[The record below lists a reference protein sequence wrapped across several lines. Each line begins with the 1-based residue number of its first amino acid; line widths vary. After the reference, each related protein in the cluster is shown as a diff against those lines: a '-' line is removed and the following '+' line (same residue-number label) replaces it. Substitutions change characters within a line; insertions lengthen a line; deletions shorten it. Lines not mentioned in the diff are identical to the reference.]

1 MRLTPY
7 VHLQYHPAFA
17 HHSSLTTAGLPG
29 YWEQTSS
36 ANHRYS
42 WYRKSTH
49 GHNTLTFGAWEAPS
63 GSASLGRTNQAADVS
78 ANISLFKA
86 GATVADPHYAI
97 IELGAVYAAQGVTS
111 VRRGFAFIGGFEQL
125 LIVDEFE
132 APESNVTWSLHTNT
146 TVAVFNGAPSG
157 GGGAAGANHLPTA
170 QLVSNNRTLFINV
183 LDAPS
188 GGTTTFVA
196 SELHL
201 EPPQEP
207 TPGLKKLRLTST
219 TATGRFLVSLSL
231 KANLPDVA
239 VRPLSEW
246 AEHGPLSNL
255 DRG

>member
-1 MRLTPY
+1 
-7 VHLQYHPAFA
+7 
-17 HHSSLTTAGLPG
+17 
-29 YWEQTSS
+29 
-36 ANHRYS
+36 
-42 WYRKSTH
+42 
-49 GHNTLTFGAWEAPS
+49 
-63 GSASLGRTNQAADVS
+63 LGRTNQAADVS

-157 GGGAAGANHLPTA
+157 GGAATGANHLPTA